1 MKLETSKSKKILT
14 EKKIFN
20 PEISNNE
27 RRLLIGGKTNNLMIL
42 SDNKFKWSFKLYKTM
57 MGNFWIPEEVS
68 LGADKAQYDLLD
80 EEVKDTFDKV
90 ISFLVFLDSL
100 QTVNLDNINEFITLP
115 EVNLLITIQQYQEAL
130 HSQSYGYILET
141 VVPAERR
148 RKIYD
153 IAITD
158 KFLVKRN
165 KYIADYY
172 QEFKENKSEEGMLLV
187 MMANYILEG
196 LYFYSGFSFF
206 YNLVRSYDAMT
217 GVATSIRYINRDE
230 LTHVVLFKN
239 MFLELKKEKP
249 YLFTTEMLDK
259 LRNMMF
265 EGVQHEVEWAEYSI
279 GNKIRGL
286 STDLIEK
293 YLKHIANSRLEAIG
307 LEPLYEG
314 VEQNPLPFIDQ
325 FTKFNQIKTDFF
337 EEKPQNYSKDNGNLD
352 LESFDGDSLD
362 GFFESLDD
370 N

>member
-27 RRLLIGGKTNNLMIL
+27 RRLLVGGKTNNLMIL
-42 SDNKFKWSFKLYKTM
+42 SDNKYKWSFKLYKTM

-68 LGADKAQYDLLD
+68 LGMDKAQYELLD

-172 QEFKENKSEEGMLLV
+172 QEFKDNKSEEGMLQV

-249 YLFTTEMLDK
+249 YLFTTEMIEK
-259 LRNMMF
+259 LRNMMK
-265 EGVQHEVEWAEYSI
+265 EGVDHEVEWANYSI

-337 EEKPQNYSKDNGNLD
+337 EEKPQNYAKDNGNLG
-352 LESFDGDSLD
+352 LENLEDESWD
-362 GFFESLDD
+362 GFFESLED
-370 N
+370 

>member
-1 MKLETSKSKKILT
+1 METSKSKSKKLT

-20 PEISNNE
+20 PNVSNNE
-27 RRLLIGGKTNNLMIL
+27 KQMLIGGKTNNLMIL
-42 SDNKFKWSFKLYKTM
+42 SDNKYSWSFKLYKTM
-57 MGNFWIPEEVS
+57 MGNFWIPEECS
-68 LGADKAQYDLLD
+68 LGADKAQYDKLD
-80 EEVKDTFDKV
+80 DDVKDTFDKV

-100 QTVNLDNINEFITLP
+100 QTVNLDNINDFITLP

-148 RKIYD
+148 KAIYD
-153 IAITD
+153 IAIQD

-172 QEFKENKSEEGMLLV
+172 QEFKDNKTEEGMLYV

-196 LYFYSGFSFF
+196 VYFYSGFSFF

-217 GVATSIRYINRDE
+217 GVATSIRFINRDE

-249 YLFTTEMLDK
+249 YLFTTEVLAK
-259 LRNMMF
+259 LKKMMT
-265 EGVQHEVEWAEYSI
+265 EAVEHEIEWANYAI
-279 GNKIRGL
+279 GDKIRGL
-286 STDLIEK
+286 STDLLEK
-293 YLKHIANSRLEAIG
+293 YLKYIANSRLEAIG
-307 LEPLYEG
+307 FEAMYEG

-337 EEKPQNYSKDNGNLD
+337 EEKVQNYSKDGGNLNLENFTLSDED
-352 LESFDGDSLD
+352 LDFDLH
-362 GFFESLDD
+362 
-370 N
+370 